1 VAAGTYG
8 INCALSTLVSTPGD
22 RRDTVLRGNC
32 DVLVTDARQIE
43 RCDVSRPAAFG
54 RGFFTPHTG
63 FARERRHAR
72 DTATRPCS
80 AASTRV
86 FESGRDAARSAQR
99 GLQSMQSLSLNR
111 LLVGYC
117 TILHRVFFDN
127 SHACMSSRVDCN
139 TALYME
145 LRCRTHQS
153 IFRVV

>member
-8 INCALSTLVSTPGD
+8 IDCALSTIVRTPGD

-32 DVLVTDARQIE
+32 DVLVTGARQIE

-86 FESGRDAARSAQR
+86 LSKAIEMLARCCARVTAYGAARSAQR

-111 LLVGYC
+111 LRC
-117 TILHRVFFDN
+117 TILHRVADN
-127 SHACMSSRVDCN
+127 ILMSSRVAW
-139 TALYME
+139 TEIL
-145 LRCRTHQS
+145 
-153 IFRVV
+153 

>member
-86 FESGRDAARSAQR
+86 FESGRDAGPVGTARVTVNAKFITKQAPCW
-99 GLQSMQSLSLNR
+99 
-111 LLVGYC
+111 LLYYSPPC
-117 TILHRVFFDN
+117 FLRQF
-127 SHACMSSRVDCN
+127 SCM
-139 TALYME
+139 
-145 LRCRTHQS
+145 H
-153 IFRVV
+153 VVSC

>member
-72 DTATRPCS
+72 DTPVQRRKYSCFPKRSRCSPVGTARATVNAKFITKQAPCW
-80 AASTRV
+80 
-86 FESGRDAARSAQR
+86 
-99 GLQSMQSLSLNR
+99 
-111 LLVGYC
+111 LLYYSPPC
-117 TILHRVFFDN
+117 FLRQF
-127 SHACMSSRVDCN
+127 SCM
-139 TALYME
+139 
-145 LRCRTHQS
+145 H
-153 IFRVV
+153 VVSC